1 MKISSGLMKTKI
13 LKLIVKPNSAKNFI
27 EGAYL
32 DRIKIRIASPPE
44 KGKANRELIKFISEK
59 LEIPKKNIKI
69 TSGEKSH
76 LKVLEITDS
85 CNDDLASKLLSLG

>member
-1 MKISSGLMKTKI
+1 MKTKI
-13 LKLIVKPNSAKNFI
+13 IKLIVKPNSAKNFI

-69 TSGEKSH
+69 ISGERSH
-76 LKVLEITDS
+76 YKVLEIIDS
-85 CNDDLASKLLSLG
+85 SNDDLASKLLSLG

>member
-1 MKISSGLMKTKI
+1 MKTKI
-13 LKLIVKPNSAKNFI
+13 IKLIVKPNSAKNFI

-44 KGKANRELIKFISEK
+44 KGKANRELVKFISEK

-69 TSGEKSH
+69 ISGEKSH
-76 LKVLEITDS
+76 IKVLEIIDS
-85 CNDDLASKLLSLG
+85 CNDDPASKLLS

>member
-1 MKISSGLMKTKI
+1 MKTKI
-13 LKLIVKPNSAKNFI
+13 IKLIVKPNSAKNFI

-44 KGKANRELIKFISEK
+44 KGKANRELVKFISEK

-69 TSGEKSH
+69 ISGEKSRI
-76 LKVLEITDS
+76 KVLEIIDS
-85 CNDDLASKLLSLG
+85 CNDDPASKLLS

>member
-1 MKISSGLMKTKI
+1 MKTKI
-13 LKLIVKPNSAKNFI
+13 IKLIVKPNSAKNFI

-69 TSGEKSH
+69 ISGEKSH
-76 LKVLEITDS
+76 IKVLEIIDS
-85 CNDDLASKLLSLG
+85 CNDDPASKLLS

>member
-1 MKISSGLMKTKI
+1 MKTKI
-13 LKLIVKPNSAKNFI
+13 IKLIVKPNSAKNFI

-32 DRIKIRIASPPE
+32 GRIKIRIASPPE

-69 TSGEKSH
+69 ISGEKSH
-76 LKVLEITDS
+76 IKVLEIIDS
-85 CNDDLASKLLSLG
+85 CNDDPASKLLS

>member
-1 MKISSGLMKTKI
+1 MKTKI
-13 LKLIVKPNSAKNFI
+13 IKLIVKPNSAKNLI

-32 DRIKIRIASPPE
+32 DRIKIKIASPPE
-44 KGKANRELIKFISEK
+44 KGKANKELIKFISEK

-69 TSGEKSH
+69 ISGEKSH

-85 CNDDLASKLLSLG
+85 NNDDLTLKLLDS